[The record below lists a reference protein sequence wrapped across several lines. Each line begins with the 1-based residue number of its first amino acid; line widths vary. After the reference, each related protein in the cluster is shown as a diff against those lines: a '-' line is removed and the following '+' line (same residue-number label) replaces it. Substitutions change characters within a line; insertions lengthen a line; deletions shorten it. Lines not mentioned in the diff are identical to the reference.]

1 MSNKNNNQNTN
12 VEEKK
17 EEQQENAP
25 VNEAEKTEAQK
36 PAEQKDGEFKKFLC
50 WEVRKAPKK
59 NKASDE
65 KTKPAKDGKW
75 GLKKAATIA
84 LVGVTTVTTL
94 ATAATKV
101 AEKLIEAKYGNG
113 DGGYSGEDGSSYEQQ
128 AIEGQYQEVPAENT
142 SSEEN

>member
-17 EEQQENAP
+17 EQQENAP

-36 PAEQKDGEFKKFLC
+36 PAEQKDGEFKKILC

-59 NKASDE
+59 DKQSDE
-65 KTKPAKDGKW
+65 KTKPAKNGKW
-75 GLKKAATIA
+75 GWKKAVTVAT
-84 LVGVTTVTTL
+84 VGVT
-94 ATAATKV
+94 AITAATKV
-101 AEKLIEAKYGNG
+101 AMEIIDRKYSGG
-113 DGGYSGEDGSSYEQQ
+113 DYGYSGEDSTSSYEQQ
-128 AIEGQYQEVPAENT
+128 AIEGQYQEVTAASE

>member
-1 MSNKNNNQNTN
+1 MKDNNKNQNTN

-75 GLKKAATIA
+75 GWKKAVTVAT
-84 LVGVTTVTTL
+84 VGVT
-94 ATAATKV
+94 AITAATKV
-101 AEKLIEAKYGNG
+101 AMEIIDRKYSGG
-113 DGGYSGEDGSSYEQQ
+113 DYGYSGEDGSSYEQQ
-128 AIEGQYQEVPAENT
+128 AIEGQYQEVPAEST

>member
-36 PAEQKDGEFKKFLC
+36 PAEQKDGEMKKFLC
-50 WEVRKAPKK
+50 WEYRKAPKK
-59 NKASDE
+59 GKASDG
-65 KTKPAKDGKW
+65 KTKPSKEGKW
-75 GLKKAATIA
+75 GWKKAVTVAT
-84 LVGVTTVTTL
+84 VGVT
-94 ATAATKV
+94 AITAATKV
-101 AEKLIEAKYGNG
+101 AMEIIDRKYSGG
-113 DGGYSGEDGSSYEQQ
+113 DGGYSGEDERPYEQQ
-128 AIEGQYQEVPAENT
+128 AIEGQYQEVNAASA

>member
-17 EEQQENAP
+17 EQQENAP

-36 PAEQKDGEFKKFLC
+36 SAKQKDGEFKKILC

-59 NKASDE
+59 DKQSDE
-65 KTKPAKDGKW
+65 KTKPAKEGKW
-75 GLKKAATIA
+75 GWKKAVTVAT
-84 LVGVTTVTTL
+84 VGVT
-94 ATAATKV
+94 AITAATKV
-101 AEKLIEAKYGNG
+101 AMEIIDRKYSGG
-113 DGGYSGEDGSSYEQQ
+113 DYGYSGEDSTSSYEQQ
-128 AIEGQYQEVPAENT
+128 AIEGQYQEVPAASE